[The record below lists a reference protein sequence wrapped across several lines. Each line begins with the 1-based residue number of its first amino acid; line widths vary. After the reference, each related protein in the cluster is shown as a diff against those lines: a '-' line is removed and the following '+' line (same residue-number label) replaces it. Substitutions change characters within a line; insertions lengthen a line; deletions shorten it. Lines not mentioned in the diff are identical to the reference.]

1 MSLLNW
7 KKSLTYSDPL
17 KIICDRYAK
26 SPTRREAYVMCLVH
40 SQSVRH
46 FDIALL
52 WKFTNH
58 DDFAL
63 TVRYRSLCKA
73 TAEDAYKGLWLIET
87 F

>member
-7 KKSLTYSDPL
+7 EMSLTYSDPL

-26 SPTRREAYVMCLVH
+26 SPTGREAYAMCLVH
-40 SQSVRH
+40 SESVRH

-52 WKFTNH
+52 WKLTSH

-63 TVRYRSLCKA
+63 TVRHRSLCKE
-73 TAEDAYKGLWLIET
+73 TAADAYKGLWLIET
-87 F
+87 S